1 MSEHQVRRGTR
12 RGQAAIWLVLGAVFG
27 AVGVVNL
34 ALAAMCGELWPI
46 GVAAVTLL
54 AALGS
59 VRGALGE
66 RRRARM
72 DGGRP
77 AS

>member
-1 MSEHQVRRGTR
+1 MSEHQVRRG
-12 RGQAAIWLVLGAVFG
+12 QAVTWLVLGG
-27 AVGVVNL
+27 AFATVGLVNL
-34 ALAAMCGELWPI
+34 ALAATCGELWPV
-46 GVAAVTLL
+46 GVAAATLL

-59 VRGALGE
+59 LRGALGE
-66 RRRARM
+66 RRRARP